1 MIMTG
6 WITLALGWVCFA
18 LPMPIAGSIHINTGI
33 GGLLLTVSLV
43 VSVVVIAQG
52 HAIGTIQLLVNVI
65 GSPIVWF
72 LCSLFWI
79 AATNS

>member
-18 LPMPIAGSIHINTGI
+18 LPMPIAGSIHTNTGI

-43 VSVVVIAQG
+43 VIAQG
-52 HAIGTIQLLVNVI
+52 HATGTIQLLVNVI